1 MTKFELQQ
9 EIINRLNLTFT
20 ANGWSLTGSM
30 LGGAFKA
37 TLCIYGEDGREHCRF
52 AVANSYFY
60 KIYVE
65 NAKGVMEEKTDW
77 ELTALVAQV
86 RVLELVG
93 VDMSDVSDVGKDVTI
108 GDREDEFEAII

>member
-9 EIINRLNLTFT
+9 EIIQRLNTTFT
-20 ANGWSLTGSM
+20 ASGWSLTGSM
-30 LGGAFKA
+30 LGGAFKS
-37 TLCIYGEDGREHCRF
+37 TLCIYDDDGKEHCTF

-60 KIYVE
+60 KIYAE

-77 ELTALVAQV
+77 ELTALVAQI

-93 VDMSDVSDVGKDVTI
+93 IDMADVEIGRDEELPDNLMSTI
-108 GDREDEFEAII
+108 GSW